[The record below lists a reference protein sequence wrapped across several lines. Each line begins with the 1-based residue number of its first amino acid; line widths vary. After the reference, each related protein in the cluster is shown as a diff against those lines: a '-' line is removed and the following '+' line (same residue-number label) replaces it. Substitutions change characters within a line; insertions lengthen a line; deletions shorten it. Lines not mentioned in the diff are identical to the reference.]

1 MKKEYMKPEVTVVE
15 LQYRRQLL
23 LTTSTETLGLSEE
36 DKLIID
42 DSSESIGDSFWGR

>member
-15 LQYRRQLL
+15 LQYHRQLL
-23 LTTSTETLGLSEE
+23 LTTSTETLGLDEE

-42 DSSESIGDSFWGR
+42 GSSDPIDDSFWGR